1 MRGGIS
7 VPKGRHA
14 VTATDIP
21 SAFGRVGIGFS
32 PRGLILALIILAF
45 GSPSLLAWSLTEPGP
60 SRQFWMLLAL
70 PFVAFAVW
78 YAAFSSVI
86 VVTVNR
92 EGLGF
97 HVPLAFLPS
106 SSSVIPW
113 GDAQSLHIHGR
124 RLIYR
129 SPRRLMFLVLWTN
142 PQRLEAILRAYPSLL
157 PSALRGTPAERSAL
171 LPGAESK
178 KDGRVSL
185 LLLMVL
191 ALCLGI
197 GATLTFGLTD
207 LTALASVLVGLLLGL
222 LVTLGLKRVRERVR
236 AS

>member
-1 MRGGIS
+1 MRGDID
-7 VPKGRHA
+7 VPYRLHA
-14 VTATDIP
+14 MTATDVP
-21 SAFGRVGIGFS
+21 GVFGRVGIGFS

-45 GSPSLLAWSLTEPGP
+45 GSPSLLVWSLTEPGP
-60 SRQFWMLLAL
+60 SRQFWMFLAL
-70 PFVAFAVW
+70 PFVVFAVW

-86 VVTVNR
+86 VVAVNR

-106 SSSVIPW
+106 SDSVIPC
-113 GDAQSLHIHGR
+113 GDAQSLHIHGH

-129 SPRRLMFLVLWTN
+129 SPRRLRFLVLWTN
-142 PQRLEAILRAYPSLL
+142 PQRIEAILRAYPSLT
-157 PSALRGTPAERSAL
+157 SALRGTSAERSPL
-171 LPGAESK
+171 LPRAESK
-178 KDGRVSL
+178 KDARVSL
-185 LLLMVL
+185 LLLPVL

-222 LVTLGLKRVRERVR
+222 LLTLGLKRVRERAR

>member
-45 GSPSLLAWSLTEPGP
+45 GSPSLLGWSLTEPGP

-70 PFVAFAVW
+70 PFVVFALW

-86 VVTVNR
+86 VVTMNR

-106 SSSVIPW
+106 SGSVIPW
-113 GDAQSLHIHGR
+113 GDPHGLHIRGH
-124 RLIYR
+124 RLMYG
-129 SPRRLMFLVLWTN
+129 SPRRLRFLVLWTN
-142 PQRLEAILRAYPSLL
+142 PQRIEAILRASPSL
-157 PSALRGTPAERSAL
+157 PSAPRGTSAERNLL
-171 LPGAESK
+171 LPRAESK
-178 KDGRVSL
+178 KDARVSL
-185 LLLMVL
+185 LLLPVL

-222 LVTLGLKRVRERVR
+222 LLTLGLKRVRERAR